1 MRITGGALLVL
12 LCAFPALA
20 QQATNAKLPIE
31 VTAQDSLEWN
41 RTEQLY
47 IARKSAI
54 AKQGTTE
61 LHGDT
66 LIAKYTDAPKDAA
79 TGKKGST
86 TISRIDADGNVLVL
100 SDGSRATGD
109 KGYYD
114 VATGY
119 SELTGNNLKIQTPT
133 DTVTARDKLTY
144 DSTKSEMNAY
154 GNAKA
159 VRGEDVIT
167 SDRLIG
173 RFKKDVETGNSKL
186 DQMEAIGNVVIT
198 TPTDVMRGDR
208 GIYRAGSNI
217 ATITGNV
224 RIDRGNNVITGAR
237 GEVDLNTNI
246 SRIFG
251 GEQPVDSTAS
261 PTPGGPDTRVRGVFY
276 PGE

>member
-66 LIAKYTDAPKDAA
+66 LIAKYTDTPKDAA
-79 TGKKGST
+79 TGKKGGT
-86 TISRIDADGNVLVL
+86 TISRIDADGNVLVV

-109 KGYYD
+109 KGFYN
-114 VATGY
+114 VETGY

-261 PTPGGPDTRVRGVFY
+261 PASGGPDTRVRGVFY